1 MKQTLMKIII
11 FNLLSIFTLNI
22 YAQNPTWD
30 YPIKPGTE
38 KWKSYQNTPDI
49 VRDLQMPEKVLK
61 SISTEELLNV
71 CLNYPFFSSYTAS
84 NSPFEGLSR
93 TLDSFNGFNEF
104 SNRKDASNVLFSF
117 YVNKQ
122 VSEID
127 KIDKGMDKAGFS
139 FYYCGYEL
147 LLCNKKIVDK
157 FSKEQ
162 QTDILKLLI
171 KRSKEKELYKG
182 FFGLQGKI
190 TSAFVANKYA
200 VLLGKKETNVDSKTD
215 NAKKL
220 FTERMLVS
228 DSKIIDSILAEV
240 EIFVNQLK

>member
-1 MKQTLMKIII
+1 MKQMLMKILI
-11 FNLLSIFTLNI
+11 FQLLSIITLNS

-61 SISTEELLNV
+61 SISTEELLKV

-84 NSPFEGLSR
+84 NSPFEGLNR
-93 TLDSFNGFNEF
+93 ILDSFNGFEEF
-104 SNRKDASNVLFSF
+104 SNRKDANNVLFNF

-127 KIDKGMDKAGFS
+127 KIEKGIDKADYS
-139 FYYCGYEL
+139 FNYCGYEL
-147 LLCNKKIVDK
+147 LLCNKKIITK
-157 FSKEQ
+157 FSEEQ
-162 QTDILKLLI
+162 QIDILKLFM
-171 KRSKEKELYKG
+171 KRSKEKELHKDSFG
-182 FFGLQGKI
+182 FWGKM

-200 VLLGKKETNVDSKTD
+200 VLLGKKEVNVDSKID
-215 NAKKL
+215 NSKKL
-220 FTERMLVS
+220 FTERMIIS
-228 DSKIIDSILAEV
+228 DTKVVDNVLAEV
-240 EIFVNQLK
+240 EVFVNQLK

>member
-11 FNLLSIFTLNI
+11 FQLLSFFAFNS
-22 YAQNPTWD
+22 YAQNSTWD

-49 VRDLQMPEKVLK
+49 IKDLQMPEIVLK

-71 CLNYPFFSSYTAS
+71 CLNYPFFDSYTAS
-84 NSPFEGLSR
+84 NSPFEGLNR
-93 TLDSFNGFNEF
+93 TLDSFNGFEEF
-104 SNRKDASNVLFSF
+104 SNRKDVNNVLFNF
-117 YVNKQ
+117 YANKQ

-127 KIDKGMDKAGFS
+127 KIEKGIDKADYS
-139 FYYCGYEL
+139 FNYCGYEL
-147 LLCNKKIVDK
+147 LLCNKKIVTK

-162 QTDILKLLI
+162 QTDILKLFM
-171 KRSKEKELYKG
+171 KRSKEKDLHKDSFG
-182 FFGLQGKI
+182 FWGKM

-200 VLLGKKETNVDSKTD
+200 VLLGKKETNIDGKTD

-220 FTERMLVS
+220 FTERMLIS
-228 DSKIIDSILAEV
+228 DPKVVDTILTEV
-240 EIFVNQLK
+240 EIFVNQFK

>member
-1 MKQTLMKIII
+1 MKQTLMKILI
-11 FNLLSIFTLNI
+11 FQLLSIITLNS

-30 YPIKPGTE
+30 YPIKPETE

-61 SISTEELLNV
+61 SISTEELLKI

-84 NSPFEGLSR
+84 NSPFEGLNR
-93 TLDSFNGFNEF
+93 TLDSFNGFEEF
-104 SNRKDASNVLFSF
+104 SNRKDANNVLFNF

-127 KIDKGMDKAGFS
+127 KIEKGIDKADYS
-139 FYYCGYEL
+139 FNYCGYEL
-147 LLCNKKIVDK
+147 LLCNKKIITK

-162 QTDILKLLI
+162 QTDILKLVM
-171 KRSKEKELYKG
+171 KRNKEKELHKDSFG
-182 FFGLQGKI
+182 FWGKM

-200 VLLGKKETNVDSKTD
+200 VLLGKEETTVDGKTD
-215 NAKKL
+215 NAKKK
-220 FTERMLVS
+220 FTERMIISDTKVIDNVLV
-228 DSKIIDSILAEV
+228 EV

>member
-1 MKQTLMKIII
+1 MKQTFMKILI
-11 FNLLSIFTLNI
+11 FNLLSIFTLNT
-22 YAQNPTWD
+22 YAQNLTWD

-49 VRDLQMPEKVLK
+49 VRDLQMPEKVMK
-61 SISTEELLNV
+61 AINTEELLKV
-71 CLNYPFFSSYTAS
+71 CLNYPFFGSYTAS
-84 NSPFEGLSR
+84 NSPFEGLNR
-93 TLDSFNGFNEF
+93 TLDSFNGFDEF
-104 SNRKDASNVLFSF
+104 SNRKDAGNVLFNF

-127 KIDKGMDKAGFS
+127 KIKEGIDKADYS
-139 FYYCGYEL
+139 FNYCGYEL
-147 LLCNKKIVDK
+147 LLCNKKIIAK

-162 QTDILKLLI
+162 QTDILKLFM
-171 KRSKEKELYKG
+171 KRNKEKDLHRDS
-182 FFGLQGKI
+182 FGLWGKM

-200 VLLGKKETNVDSKTD
+200 VLLGKKETSVDSKTD

-228 DSKIIDSILAEV
+228 DLKVVDNVLVEV